1 MTTKK
6 YIQFVIV
13 LSWIML
19 LVGMFSCNEGQG
31 SREIQS
37 DMMGRFDSLIVAQE
51 KGPSIEA
58 FYEKKVI
65 HVQIPTKDSLYV
77 FGDIYEMYDSTL
89 KLLFC
94 HQAGNSKG
102 EYLYHAI
109 LFSQMGY
116 NGMAIDLR
124 SGGTV
129 NNIPNQTALMAIQKG
144 VPNEYKDAYLDII
157 AAIDFIYECNGG
169 VPIVLVGSSYSASLC
184 LLIAKNNSKV
194 RAVIAFSPGEY
205 LEDIHVSD
213 ELEGMDKP
221 VFVTSSKMEIPQ
233 TVKLLSRVDSSLIT
247 HYKPKVEGVHGSAV
261 LNKLTYGYKDY
272 WEAVFNFL
280 HWLEK
285 PKVEE
290 ELVDVL
296 DENE

>member
-1 MTTKK
+1 M
-6 YIQFVIV
+6 
-13 LSWIML
+13 
-19 LVGMFSCNEGQG
+19 VGVFSCREGQG
-31 SREIQS
+31 NGHVQS
-37 DMMGRFDSLIVAQE
+37 EMMGRFDSLIVAQE

-65 HVQIPTKDSLYV
+65 HVQIPTKDSLVV

-94 HQAGNSKG
+94 HQAGQSKG

-109 LFSQMGY
+109 IFSQMGF

-129 NNIPNQTALMAIQKG
+129 NNIPNQTALMAIQKDL
-144 VPNEYKDAYLDII
+144 PNEYRDAYWDIE
-157 AAIDFIYECNGG
+157 AAIDYMYACNGNL
-169 VPIVLVGSSYSASLC
+169 PIILVGSSYSASLC
-184 LLIAKNNSKV
+184 LLLAKNNPKV
-194 RAVIAFSPGEY
+194 KAVIAFSPGEY
-205 LEDIHVSD
+205 LEGIHVSD
-213 ELEGMDKP
+213 ELVGLDKP
-221 VFVTSSKMEIPQ
+221 IFVTSSKMEIPQ
-233 TVKLLSRVDSSLIT
+233 TVKLLSGVDSTLIT

-280 HWLEK
+280 NRLDK
-285 PKVEE
+285 PVIQEE
-290 ELVDVL
+290 WAEEQ